1 MALVEARRVAERAAT
16 ALRESYERRSQQAV
30 GVDVPTW
37 TGRSGAAGGPAR
49 FGGVSRFG
57 GGRGAPAGGG
67 RGRGGAM
74 AGRGGSYFSASTPDA
89 GNVTGSASLLEQVR
103 SRKSEQQASTPEGT
117 ASQLAARLCAFLQAR
132 TGRCSSQQL
141 VAHFKADCANPALF
155 KEMLKQVATKDT
167 AGVWVLKGS
176 FEPGET

>member
-1 MALVEARRVAERAAT
+1 MV
-16 ALRESYERRSQQAV
+16 AV
-30 GVDVPTW
+30 GLTDD
-37 TGRSGAAGGPAR
+37 
-49 FGGVSRFG
+49 
-57 GGRGAPAGGG
+57 
-67 RGRGGAM
+67 M
-74 AGRGGSYFSASTPDA
+74 SASS
-89 GNVTGSASLLEQVR
+89 VSLLEQVR

-167 AGVWVLKGS
+167 AGVWVLKGG